1 MHLRMTGVGP
11 FADFGPRDEQVRF
24 TPERRTLTDAVH
36 LSQAPR
42 GAATLL
48 AAEEL

>member
-1 MHLRMTGVGP
+1 MWVHLQTLARVM
-11 FADFGPRDEQVRF
+11 RQVRF